1 MITINYIQHDG
12 TKHTVQVE
20 SGSSLMKGAMLNNV
34 PGIIAECGGACAC
47 ATCHVYIPSAWQSQ
61 LPTALATE
69 TDMLECANEIRD
81 NSRLACQITL
91 TPELDGIEVHLPSSQ
106 Y

>member
-12 TKHTVQVE
+12 TKHSVQVE
-20 SGSSLMKGAMLNNV
+20 PGSSLMKGAMLNNV

-47 ATCHVYIPSAWQSQ
+47 ATCHVYIPSEWQSH
-61 LPTALATE
+61 LPAAVTTE

-91 TPELDGIEVHLPSSQ
+91 TPELDGLEVHLPSSQ

>member
-1 MITINYIQHDG
+1 MITINYITHDG
-12 TKHTVQVE
+12 AKHTVQVE
-20 SGSSLMKGAMLNNV
+20 PGSSLMKGAMLNNV

-47 ATCHVYIPSAWQSQ
+47 ATCHVYLPPEWQSRV
-61 LPTALATE
+61 PTALDEE
-69 TDMLECANEIRD
+69 TDMLECAIEVQN

-91 TPELDGIEVHLPSSQ
+91 TTELDGLEVHLPSSQ